1 MSGPNK
7 VRAVAEAPSYV
18 ILGRGRWAN
27 RIHTILAGEGRRSVF
42 VEGTRRNP
50 SESESDFKTRLT
62 ARITESAAQI
72 AWLCTSPGP
81 HVAVMAEAA
90 ITAGLHVIVEKPWLL
105 PRSET
110 EPLARLATSR
120 RVLAGVHYQYCVLDR
135 IEKWRAEFDQGAGLI
150 FNGHFCVDRLD
161 RLNVPAID
169 NLGCH
174 LFAIRQYA
182 VPKSVPGEICC
193 AYEQPDARRV
203 WTANGGKTIASID
216 FLGSS
221 EPIIQRYIAA
231 FEAALGGAW
240 FPFDLDF
247 AASTAEA
254 LASWKQW
261 DPASRN

>member
-1 MSGPNK
+1 MS
-7 VRAVAEAPSYV
+7 EAPSYV

-50 SESESDFKTRLT
+50 CESESDFKTRLT
-62 ARITESAAQI
+62 ARITESASQI

-182 VPKSVPGEICC
+182 VPKSVPGEIRC

-254 LASWKQW
+254 LASWKQR
-261 DPASRN
+261 DPASRNL